1 MTIDHD
7 TPRFAAPPRDAP
19 LGDVR
24 VIAVEQYGAGPFGT
38 MYLADLG
45 AEIIKVERPG
55 VGDETRTWGPPFL
68 RDREGRE
75 TQESGYYLSA
85 NRNKRSVTINFAK
98 PDGAALVRRLL
109 PHCDVL
115 IENFK
120 VGGLSE
126 YGLSYEQLEREFP
139 KLVYCSITGYGQSG
153 PYAARPGYDLMAQG
167 AGGIMSVTGDADRPP
182 VKVGVAVN
190 DVMSGLNAAV
200 AILSALRH
208 RDRTG
213 AGQHIDIGLLD
224 VQVGWLYNVGLNYL
238 LSGNVPGRLGTAHP
252 NTVPYQVF
260 PTSNG
265 HVILGANNDQQFR
278 RLCEFAGAPEL
289 ARDPRFATNALRLE
303 HRDDLV
309 ARISELTESQTTEHW
324 VDGLVKVGLPC
335 GPVSNIEQVFAD
347 PQVIHREMRI
357 SMAHPAAEVPLIGSP
372 IKMSATPVR
381 YRRPPPR
388 LGEHTDELLEQLL
401 GLAADERTALRR
413 AGII

>member
-1 MTIDHD
+1 MVTS
-7 TPRFAAPPRDAP
+7 P
-19 LGDVR
+19 LDGITVLDLSR
-24 VIAVEQYGAGPFGT
+24 VLAGPSCTQMLG
-38 MYLADLG
+38 DLG

-55 VGDETRTWGPPFL
+55 VGDETRIWGPPFL

-120 VGGLSE
+120 VGGLRE
-126 YGLSYEQLEREFP
+126 YGLDYEQLEREFP

-167 AGGIMSVTGDADRPP
+167 AGGIMSVTGDGDRPP

-213 AGQHIDIGLLD
+213 AGQHIDIALLD

-278 RLCEFAGAPEL
+278 RLCEFAGVPEL
-289 ARDPRFATNALRLE
+289 ARDPRFATNASRLE

-309 ARISELTESQTTEHW
+309 ARISELTRSQTTEHW

-335 GPVSNIEQVFAD
+335 GPVNNVEQVFAD
-347 PQVIHREMRI
+347 PQVIHREMKI

-388 LGEHTDELLEQLL
+388 LGEHTDEVLEQLL
-401 GLAADERTALRR
+401 GLAAAERTALRQ
-413 AGII
+413 AGLI

>member
-1 MTIDHD
+1 
-7 TPRFAAPPRDAP
+7 
-19 LGDVR
+19 
-24 VIAVEQYGAGPFGT
+24 
-38 MYLADLG
+38 
-45 AEIIKVERPG
+45 
-55 VGDETRTWGPPFL
+55 
-68 RDREGRE
+68 
-75 TQESGYYLSA
+75 
-85 NRNKRSVTINFAK
+85 
-98 PDGAALVRRLL
+98 
-109 PHCDVL
+109 VL

-120 VGGLSE
+120 VGGLRE

-238 LSGNVPGRLGTAHP
+238 LSGNVPGRMGTAHP

-309 ARISELTESQTTEHW
+309 ARISELTQSQTTEHW
-324 VDGLVKVGLPC
+324 VDGLVKAGLPC
-335 GPVSNIEQVFAD
+335 GPVSNVEQVFAD
-347 PQVIHREMRI
+347 PQVIHREMKI

-388 LGEHTDELLEQLL
+388 LGEHTDEVLEQFL
-401 GLAADERTALRR
+401 GLAAAERTTLRR

>member
-1 MTIDHD
+1 MT
-7 TPRFAAPPRDAP
+7 TSP
-19 LGDVR
+19 LDGITVLDLSR
-24 VIAVEQYGAGPFGT
+24 VLAGPSCTQMLG
-38 MYLADLG
+38 DLG
-45 AEIIKVERPG
+45 AEIIKVERPR

-68 RDREGRE
+68 RDAEGKE

-85 NRNKRSVTINFAK
+85 NRNKRSITVNFAK

-109 PHCDVL
+109 PKCDVL

-120 VGGLSE
+120 VGGLAD
-126 YGLSYEQLEREFP
+126 YGLGYDQLKDEFP
-139 KLVYCSITGYGQSG
+139 KLVYCSITGYGQDG

-200 AILSALRH
+200 GILSALRH

-213 AGQHIDIGLLD
+213 VGQHIDIALLD
-224 VQVGWLYNVGLNYL
+224 VQVGWLFNVGLNYL
-238 LSGNVPGRLGTAHP
+238 LSGSVPPRWGTAHP

-260 PTSNG
+260 PTSDG

-289 ARDPRFATNALRLE
+289 AADARFTTNALRLK
-303 HRDDLV
+303 HRDTIVELV
-309 ARISELTESQTTEHW
+309 SELTRRHTTQHW
-324 VDGLVKVGLPC
+324 VDGLEKAGLPC
-335 GPVSNIEQVFAD
+335 GPVNSIDQVFAD
-347 PQVIHREMRI
+347 PQVIHRNMKI
-357 SMAHPAAEVPLIGSP
+357 TMAHPAGNVPLIASP
-372 IKMSATPVR
+372 LRLSETPVR

-388 LGEHTDELLEQLL
+388 LGEHTDEVLQEMLHL
-401 GLAADERTALRR
+401 GDPERTALRE

>member
-1 MTIDHD
+1 M
-7 TPRFAAPPRDAP
+7 
-19 LGDVR
+19 LG
-24 VIAVEQYGAGPFGT
+24 
-38 MYLADLG
+38 DLG

-75 TQESGYYLSA
+75 TSESGYYLSA

-120 VGGLSE
+120 VGGLRE

-238 LSGNVPGRLGTAHP
+238 LSGNVPERLGTAHP

-278 RLCEFAGAPEL
+278 RLCEFAGVPEL
-289 ARDPRFATNALRLE
+289 AQDPRFATNALRLE
-303 HRDDLV
+303 NRDDLV
-309 ARISELTESQTTEHW
+309 TRISELTRSQTTEHW
-324 VDGLVKVGLPC
+324 VEGLVKVGLPC
-335 GPVSNIEQVFAD
+335 GPVSNVKQVFAD
-347 PQVIHREMRI
+347 PQVIHREMKI

-388 LGEHTDELLEQLL
+388 LGEHTDEVLEQLL
-401 GLAADERTALRR
+401 GLAATERTELRR

>member
-1 MTIDHD
+1 MATS
-7 TPRFAAPPRDAP
+7 P
-19 LGDVR
+19 LDGITVLDLSR
-24 VIAVEQYGAGPFGT
+24 VLAGPSCTQMLG
-38 MYLADLG
+38 DLG

-68 RDREGRE
+68 RDRDGRE

-109 PHCDVL
+109 PYCDVL

-120 VGGLSE
+120 VGGLAD

-303 HRDDLV
+303 HRDELV
-309 ARISELTESQTTEHW
+309 ARISELTQSQTTEHW

-335 GPVSNIEQVFAD
+335 GPVSNVEQVFAD
-347 PQVIHREMRI
+347 PQVIHREMKI
-357 SMAHPAAEVPLIGSP
+357 SMAHPAAQVPLIGSP

-388 LGEHTDELLEQLL
+388 LGEHTDEVLEQFL
-401 GLAADERTALRR
+401 GLAAAERTALRQ